1 MINLWG
7 KGGFKLMPCAS
18 SPGGFC
24 GGRRVAAVQESGRLA
39 PVQKHLRGVVRDRA
53 HLWPHQC
60 RHHGHLHL
68 RHPAGVRKQRRR
80 TAPGGSAPS
89 RKAEIY
95 RLPRADVLVGLGGGI
110 CDVGRW
116 FLAADVSTSTF
127 AVYSG
132 GATSPPVRNVCSD
145 LAFSRLYNPVKPVI
159 QKHNVFPCTFF
170 FFTLQLCTVYTI
182 ILLIFTC

>member
-7 KGGFKLMPCAS
+7 KGGFKLTPCAS

-95 RLPRADVLVGLGGGI
+95 RLPRADVLVGLGGGGFVMWAGGSWLQMFPPRLLPFI
-110 CDVGRW
+110 PVGPR
-116 FLAADVSTSTF
+116 
-127 AVYSG
+127 
-132 GATSPPVRNVCSD
+132 
-145 LAFSRLYNPVKPVI
+145 
-159 QKHNVFPCTFF
+159 H
-170 FFTLQLCTVYTI
+170 LQ
-182 ILLIFTC
+182 